1 MKREGYLRRKIDDFL
16 MDWKAKSDRKP
27 LIVRGARQVGKTEA
41 ILQFATRQYKHVV
54 YVNFVE
60 SPYYKDISAEG
71 YEPENI
77 VRILSR
83 MNPNFRFE
91 KGCTLIFFDEVQ
103 EFPEITTALKFF
115 HIEGSY
121 DVICSGSLL
130 GIQYSRIES
139 HSVGYKQDYEMRSFD
154 FEEYLWARG
163 YGNAVVDDMLA
174 HMLSEKPFNN
184 AELEHYFSLFLDY
197 VILGGMPAVISDFVS
212 RGTFENTSAIQEQL
226 LRDYREDIRKYA
238 SGIDKAKILAVFNQV
253 APQLAKENKK
263 FQLTKVAKHARS
275 RDYLGCV
282 EWLLDSGLLTICY
295 CLNYPELPLKGNYDS
310 MKYKLYVADTGLLLA
325 MLDEESRDDLLK
337 NKNLGVYKGALYE
350 NFVAEAL
357 SKSGYDLFYYRK
369 DDSTLEMDFFIRTAD
384 DLIPVEVKAGNA
396 MSRSLRNLVG
406 SDKFESIRFGI
417 KLARA
422 NMGRSDVGLTM
433 PYFCAFLLKRYLK
446 AKQQQS
452 SAENR

>member
-1 MKREGYLRRKIDDFL
+1 MHGERYLRRKIDSYL
-16 MDWKAKSDRKP
+16 TAWKAELGHKP

-41 ILQFATRQYKHVV
+41 IMQFATRCYEHVV

-60 SPYYKDISAEG
+60 SPYYKGINEDG
-71 YEPENI
+71 YAPADI
-77 VRILSR
+77 VRLLSR
-83 MNPNFRFE
+83 MNPDFRFE
-91 KGCTLIFFDEVQ
+91 KGKTLIFFDEVQ

-130 GIQYSRIES
+130 GVQYSRIES

-163 YGNAVVDDMLA
+163 YGEDVAEDMLT
-174 HMLSEKPFNN
+174 HLVREEPFSN
-184 AELEHYFSLFLDY
+184 AELERYFALFLDY
-197 VILGGMPAVISDFVS
+197 VVLGGMPAVISEFI
-212 RGTFENTSAIQEQL
+212 RTGTFEETANIQQQL

-238 SGIDKAKILAVFNQV
+238 SGLDKAKILAIFNNV

-282 EWLLDSGLLTICY
+282 EWLLDSGLLSICY
-295 CLNYPELPLKGNYDS
+295 CLHYPELPLKGNYDPA
-310 MKYKLYVADTGLLLA
+310 KYKLYVADTGLLLA
-325 MLDEESRDDLLK
+325 MLDDEAREDLLR

-357 SKSGYDLFYYRK
+357 SKSGYDLFYFRK
-369 DDSTLEMDFFIRTAD
+369 DDSTLEMDFFVRTAD
-384 DLIPVEVKAGNA
+384 DLIPVEVKSGNA
-396 MSRSLRNLVG
+396 MSKSLRYLVE
-406 SDKFESIRFGI
+406 SDKYDAIHSGI

-422 NMGRSDVGLTM
+422 NVGRSGALLTV

-446 AKQQQS
+446 AQQVK
-452 SAENR
+452 

>member
-1 MKREGYLRRKIDDFL
+1 MQKNGYLRRKIDTFL
-16 MDWKAKSDRKP
+16 AAWKAELGHKP

-41 ILQFATRQYKHVV
+41 IMQFATRCYEHVV

-60 SPYYKDISAEG
+60 SPYYKGINEDG
-71 YEPENI
+71 YAPADI
-77 VRILSR
+77 VRLLSR
-83 MNPNFRFE
+83 MNPDFRFE
-91 KGCTLIFFDEVQ
+91 KGKTLIFFDEVQ

-130 GIQYSRIES
+130 GVQYSRIKS

-163 YGNAVVDDMLA
+163 YGDDAVEDMLA
-174 HMLSEKPFNN
+174 HMLREEPFSTP
-184 AELEHYFSLFLDY
+184 ELERYFALFLDY
-197 VILGGMPAVISDFVS
+197 VVLGGMPAVISEFI
-212 RGTFENTSAIQEQL
+212 RTGTFEETANIQQQL

-238 SGIDKAKILAVFNQV
+238 SGLDKAKILAVFNNV

-282 EWLLDSGLLTICY
+282 EWLLDSGLLSICY
-295 CLNYPELPLKGNYDS
+295 CLHYPELPLKGNYDPA
-310 MKYKLYVADTGLLLA
+310 KYKLYVADTGLLLA
-325 MLDEESRDDLLK
+325 MLDEEAREDLLR

-357 SKSGYDLFYYRK
+357 SKSGYDLFYFRK
-369 DDSTLEMDFFIRTAD
+369 EDSSLEMDFFVRTAD

-396 MSRSLRNLVG
+396 MSKSLRYLVE
-406 SDKFESIRFGI
+406 SDKYDAIRSGI

-422 NMGRSDVGLTM
+422 NVGRSGALLTV

-446 AKQQQS
+446 ARQ
-452 SAENR
+452 AT